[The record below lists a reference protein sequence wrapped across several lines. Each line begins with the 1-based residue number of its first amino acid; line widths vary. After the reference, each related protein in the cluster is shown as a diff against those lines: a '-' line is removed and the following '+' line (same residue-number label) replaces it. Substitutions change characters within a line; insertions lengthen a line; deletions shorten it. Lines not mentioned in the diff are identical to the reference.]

1 MTVIQRTPNLGIKI
15 KLQPEQQGCGCNATG
30 VGWLVKP
37 IYATGGEGAERW
49 AEWRTPGLSTSEAVG
64 MEDSGGFGWAEQP
77 APQTFIGTGVPG
89 YYYNDLPAPPHV
101 FAAAAIGPEVRGIQW
116 SAERVGSAQF
126 SIDIDTNGPVAWVT
140 INPIMNPP
148 AGYTTITL
156 TARCGDSVVGRLR
169 LQVRNEAA

>member
-15 KLQPEQQGCGCNATG
+15 KLQPEKGCGCNATG
-30 VGWLVKP
+30 VVWLVKP
-37 IYATGGEGAERW
+37 NYEHGSEEGYRW
-49 AEWRTPGLSTSEAVG
+49 AEWSTPGLSTAEAVG
-64 MEDSGGFGWAEQP
+64 VEVSGGFGFAEQP
-77 APQTFIGTGVPG
+77 GLETFVGTDTPA
-89 YYYNDLPAPPHV
+89 YYDGELPPRPYV

-148 AGYTTITL
+148 VGYTTVTL

-169 LQVRNEAA
+169 LQVRHQAS